1 MGKSGTSFL
10 LSILMMVLLL
20 AACSSK
26 APSGV
31 LDKDQ
36 MAELLTEF
44 YLKEARMKA
53 GNVTVDSAVLL
64 FTRLRGQY
72 AGSHG
77 FPDSVIDAS
86 FEHYLNHP
94 VEMDQVFDRVIDS
107 LSLREQRLGTA
118 DGTPEP

>member
-1 MGKSGTSFL
+1 MSKSGPFFMSP
-10 LSILMMVLLL
+10 ILMVLLLL
-20 AACSSK
+20 AACSPK

-36 MAELLTEF
+36 MAALLTDF

-53 GNVTVDSAVLL
+53 GNITVDSAVLL
-64 FTRLRGQY
+64 FTRLREQY
-72 AGSHG
+72 AGTHG
-77 FPDSVIDAS
+77 FPNSVIDAS

-107 LSLREQRLGTA
+107 LSLREQRMGAA
-118 DGTPEP
+118 DGTTLP